1 MGGLWTNDLLER
13 ATSLIG
19 TAVLLYAAYSCV
31 SFGFSLLRPSQL
43 HRYARSGNGAW
54 ALVTGASDG
63 IGLAFVHELLNRDF
77 NVLLHGRNKSKLEK
91 LRDEL
96 TKKYP
101 KLSLEIAVA
110 DASQYDGGYMA
121 VVEKAKNLSGKLT
134 YVLLTPNLEIS
145 IDI

>member
-1 MGGLWTNDLLER
+1 MGGLWANELLER

-19 TAVLLYAAYSCV
+19 TTVLLYAAYSCA
-31 SFGFSLLRPSQL
+31 SFGFSQLRPSQL

-91 LRDEL
+91 LKAEL
-96 TKKYP
+96 AKQYP
-101 KLSLEIAVA
+101 KRSVEIAVA

-121 VVEKAKNLSGKLT
+121 VAEKAKALSGKLT
-134 YVLLTPNLEIS
+134 YVLLTLDHELS
-145 IDI
+145 RY